1 MPAGRPP
8 IRDDKKEQIIEATR
22 MGIPVKIIAECLGLA
37 ETTVYKYQEGE
48 GEAKRLKTIIEVMET
63 LARNRPDEFLKR
75 FDGKKEFT
83 SIDKADV
90 AIHARDDTQI
100 IINFINDD

>member
-1 MPAGRPP
+1 MAIAQEKR
-8 IRDDKKEQIIEATR
+8 EQIISATA
-22 MGIPVKIIAECLGLA
+22 MGIPVKVIAECLGIS
-37 ETTVYKYQEGE
+37 EKSVYNHRKGE
-48 GEAKRLKTIIEVMET
+48 GETKRLET
-63 LARNRPDEFLKR
+63 LIAVMHNLAANRPDEFLKR
-75 FDGKKEFT
+75 FDGKKDFT